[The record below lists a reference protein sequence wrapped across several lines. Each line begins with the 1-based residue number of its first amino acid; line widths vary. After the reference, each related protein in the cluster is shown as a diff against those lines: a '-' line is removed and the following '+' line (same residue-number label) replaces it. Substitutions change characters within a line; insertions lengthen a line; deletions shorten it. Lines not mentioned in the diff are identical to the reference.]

1 MFSLSWSSQS
11 MPIALKPGQSALLGV
26 VAKHGE
32 APLTPPYALGE
43 NTKRG
48 DWDDLGEHQ
57 ARQKRLFLKY
67 VD

>member
-1 MFSLSWSSQS
+1 
-11 MPIALKPGQSALLGV
+11 MPIALKPSQSALLGV

-48 DWDDLGEHQ
+48 VWDDLGEHH
-57 ARQKRLFLKY
+57 ARQKLSTSTELDTKHKCSFNH
-67 VD
+67 